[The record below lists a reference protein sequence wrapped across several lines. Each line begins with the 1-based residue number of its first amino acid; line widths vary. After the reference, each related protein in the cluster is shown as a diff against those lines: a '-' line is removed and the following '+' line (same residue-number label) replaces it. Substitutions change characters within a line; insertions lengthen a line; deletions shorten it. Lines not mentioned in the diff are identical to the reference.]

1 MSKCNESSEPIHDYF
16 ELSYC
21 TYLVIPRSILQS
33 MPFKWQKKFVGLVK
47 QLDGMSGWRET
58 LPGNYRVNL
67 TDERGRCVHDEYLD
81 YCRGRRKIELKGV
94 KP

>member
-1 MSKCNESSEPIHDYF
+1 VTKPNESAEPIHDYF

-21 TYLVIPRSILQS
+21 TYFVIPRSILQS
-33 MPFKWQKKFVGLVK
+33 MPLKWQKKFVGLVE
-47 QLDGMSGWRET
+47 QLDEMSGWRET

-67 TDERGRCVHDEYLD
+67 TDERGNYVHDDYLD
-81 YCRGRRKIELKGV
+81 YERGRRRIELKGV